1 VEVQALFKLAEVRH
15 AYSHFKV
22 HLHVF
27 VCRGRGRLRSVR
39 PHAWVAAGELS
50 EYPFPGA
57 NHKFFLQLREQ
68 LRKKLI

>member
-27 VCRGRGRLRSVR
+27 VCRGRGRLRDVR
-39 PHAWVAAGELS
+39 PHAWVEAAQLAA
-50 EYPFPGA
+50 YPLPGA
-57 NHKFFLQLREQ
+57 NHKFLPL
-68 LRKKLI
+68 LLDYLKKGAC